1 MRSAPYDL
9 KCRSGL
15 RPQRLIRALIG
26 VGCVRMALALPA
38 ASGPFGASVAS
49 AAVQCI
55 LCAGSLILLALLD
68 WDVLERFPGI
78 GSLYRKSSYAALA
91 GSLLL
96 LAASLR
102 LFIGLDAVPA
112 FAAALAG
119 LALTLLGLMPVEWLL
134 RDIRLDGPLP
144 CESVVVAR
152 LGALQEIVAGS
163 AWGTGNPWIVKLPP
177 GDAPA

>member
-1 MRSAPYDL
+1 MRFAPYDL

-38 ASGPFGASVAS
+38 ASGPFGVSVAS

-91 GSLLL
+91 GSLPLI
-96 LAASLR
+96 AASLR
-102 LFIGLDAVPA
+102 LFIGLDRSEERRV
-112 FAAALAG
+112 G
-119 LALTLLGLMPVEWLL
+119 KE
-134 RDIRLDGPLP
+134 RR
-144 CESVVVAR
+144 S
-152 LGALQEIVAGS
+152 
-163 AWGTGNPWIVKLPP
+163 
-177 GDAPA
+177 

>member
-38 ASGPFGASVAS
+38 ASGPFGVSVVS
-49 AAVQCI
+49 AAAQCI

-91 GSLLL
+91 GSLQALRRSEEHTSEL
-96 LAASLR
+96 QSLR
-102 LFIGLDAVPA
+102 HLV
-112 FAAALAG
+112 
-119 LALTLLGLMPVEWLL
+119 
-134 RDIRLDGPLP
+134 
-144 CESVVVAR
+144 
-152 LGALQEIVAGS
+152 
-163 AWGTGNPWIVKLPP
+163 
-177 GDAPA
+177 

>member
-15 RPQRLIRALIG
+15 RPQRLIRVLIG

-38 ASGPFGASVAS
+38 ASGPFGVRVASV
-49 AAVQCI
+49 AVQCI
-55 LCAGSLILLALLD
+55 LCASSLILLALLD

-163 AWGTGNPWIVKLPP
+163 AWGTGNP
-177 GDAPA
+177 